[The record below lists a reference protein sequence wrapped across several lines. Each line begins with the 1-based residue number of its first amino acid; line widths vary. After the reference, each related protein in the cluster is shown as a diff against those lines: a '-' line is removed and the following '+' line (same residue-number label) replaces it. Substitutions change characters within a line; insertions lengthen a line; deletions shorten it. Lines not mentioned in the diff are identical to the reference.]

1 MSFLKIVPPE
11 EATGTLKEIY
21 DRDLQADGRIANPT
35 LAMSLRPEA
44 IRGWRGLISAVRG
57 TMDLRRYELATLAAA
72 RALRCTY

>member
-1 MSFLKIVPPE
+1 MSYLKIIPPE
-11 EATGTLKEIY
+11 EAAGTLKEIY
-21 DRDLQADGRIANPT
+21 DRDVQSGGRIANHT

>member
-1 MSFLKIVPPE
+1 MSYLQIVPRE
-11 EATGTLKEIY
+11 EAAGTLKEIY
-21 DRDLQADGRIANPT
+21 DRDMQSDGRIANHT

-44 IRGWRGLISAVRG
+44 IRGWRGLIGAIRG